1 MIGQT
6 NKAGTSVAFDP
17 SATKPVF
24 DASTESTSTTAHT
37 ALARTLVSL
46 DEAEELQRAGSGDE
60 AAFTAIYRRHRAAVF
75 RLAWLIT
82 GSESQAADV
91 TQDVFMG
98 LLDAAHAYDVAR
110 GSLAAYLCGIA
121 RFRAY
126 RVTDKRM
133 QSVDD
138 FDALLESRSDDA
150 PKLPSDRLD
159 RSRALQT
166 LYAAIRK
173 LPAPFRDIL
182 ILVELQ
188 QMSYADAA
196 AIAGVEI
203 GTVRSRLARAKAR
216 LTQMLNE

>member
-1 MIGQT
+1 
-6 NKAGTSVAFDP
+6 
-17 SATKPVF
+17 
-24 DASTESTSTTAHT
+24 
-37 ALARTLVSL
+37 
-46 DEAEELQRAGSGDE
+46 
-60 AAFTAIYRRHRAAVF
+60 
-75 RLAWLIT
+75 
-82 GSESQAADV
+82 
-91 TQDVFMG
+91 
-98 LLDAAHAYDVAR
+98 
-110 GSLAAYLCGIA
+110 
-121 RFRAY
+121 
-126 RVTDKRM
+126 M

-150 PKLPSDRLD
+150 PELPSDQLD